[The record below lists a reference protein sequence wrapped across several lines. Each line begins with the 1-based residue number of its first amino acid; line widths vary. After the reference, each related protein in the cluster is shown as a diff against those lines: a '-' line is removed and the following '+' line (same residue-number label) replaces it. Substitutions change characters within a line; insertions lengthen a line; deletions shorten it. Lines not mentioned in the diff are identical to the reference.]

1 MASLR
6 RKLAGIRERLRPP
19 TPSYRPRL
27 GRDDFP
33 AAQDEVLAH
42 FLERFVLTPPLARE
56 KARQVQQQAPEPLVQ
71 EPKVVYVRRNFT
83 VAELLVT
90 FLIACAVVLGGQF
103 AWNFFTDVLPRIEI
117 REK

>member
-1 MASLR
+1 MDEQVPASQEFQIPQAPQAQIPKPDFAAMRQMAMQQ
-6 RKLAGIRERLRPP
+6 AI
-19 TPSYRPRL
+19 
-27 GRDDFP
+27 
-33 AAQDEVLAH
+33 AQH
-42 FLERFVLTPPLARE
+42 QQSKQLEY
-56 KARQVQQQAPEPLVQ
+56 QMQQQAPEPLVQ

-103 AWNFFTDVLPRIEI
+103 TWNFFTDVLPRIEI